1 MNKNSLWKSLLF
13 IIFVGILIS
22 LLLIDEGITNFTK
35 YSLLIIVIIKIISVR
50 FINSFNIVEISKVKL
65 NILISLLLVF
75 AFMLISKDINYIMG
89 WFIVIYMEIGDLIKS
104 RKNNWNRPKQPWIS
118 AHGCFCYIFRYIR
131 INKAISSSSKKP
143 FLHYW

>member
-104 RKNNWNRPKQPWIS
+104 RKNN
-118 AHGCFCYIFRYIR
+118 
-131 INKAISSSSKKP
+131 
-143 FLHYW
+143 